1 MQRIDKP
8 DADKVNS
15 IISNF
20 IKTRKLTEDL
30 VKPLETED
38 YVVQATEDA
47 SPAKWHLGHTTW
59 FFDKLILSKFAKN
72 HRDTPAEFDF
82 LFNSYY
88 ETLGHHVQK
97 NIRGVMSRPLVSEI
111 HEYRKKI
118 TADILNLLK
127 SQFDGLDECL
137 NLVELGINHEQQHQE
152 LLLMDIKILSYLNDG
167 RISYPTEKNNK
178 ERNIENK
185 WVNFKGGIK
194 HIGHD
199 GVGFAYDNEKPVHKV
214 FLEDFSI
221 SANTVTIGDY
231 LEFIADGGYEK
242 PELWLSSGWDF
253 IKKNQVNAPLY
264 WIKEDDKF
272 RIFKLSGYEDM
283 DMNEPVSHISYYE
296 ADAYARWKG
305 ARLPKEEELELAG
318 HDQIIKKNQNFMDKF
333 YLSPISANEEKGQLN
348 KLFGDVWEWTASSY
362 LPYPG
367 GKAMEGNLGEYNFK
381 FMSNQFVLR
390 GGSCLTPMSHFRN
403 TYRNFYPPDKRWQ
416 MAGLRLARD
425 SSAQ

>member
-1 MQRIDKP
+1 
-8 DADKVNS
+8 
-15 IISNF
+15 
-20 IKTRKLTEDL
+20 
-30 VKPLETED
+30 
-38 YVVQATEDA
+38 
-47 SPAKWHLGHTTW
+47 
-59 FFDKLILSKFAKN
+59 
-72 HRDTPAEFDF
+72 
-82 LFNSYY
+82 
-88 ETLGHHVQK
+88 
-97 NIRGVMSRPLVSEI
+97 
-111 HEYRKKI
+111 
-118 TADILNLLK
+118 
-127 SQFDGLDECL
+127 
-137 NLVELGINHEQQHQE
+137 
-152 LLLMDIKILSYLNDG
+152 LNDG

-214 FLEDFSI
+214 FFEDFSI